1 MSAKGGEPTRL
12 PGRSRFVTALES
24 AAPTVSVE
32 LRPPRSG
39 LTRGGAMDMW
49 IDLSHSIRRIVALG
63 GHLMLT
69 DSAVGQEEEENLQHL
84 AANLAGEVD
93 ARRIVPFLTCKHPLD
108 YCLRYGER
116 ARARGLE
123 ALTVVGGDETGP
135 PRCLPHAYQLRS
147 RIRSR
152 VSDLAL
158 GGWLNPHADPE
169 RQAGFVLDP
178 GFHAD
183 YLLTQVV
190 SHHDLPAVEAWLRT
204 AEREGIALPT
214 SFGVFYYRNGKRDS
228 LERLSRFFPVPV
240 DAVASAFEGGATPE
254 GHCARTIVELRK
266 AGVRDVYVCNLGARH
281 GATLYDRILREVETL
296 SGSARTG

>member
-1 MSAKGGEPTRL
+1 MVSAEGGSPPGGT
-12 PGRSRFVTALES
+12 GRSRFVAELES
-24 AAPTVSVE
+24 AGPTVSVE

-39 LTRGGAMDMW
+39 LARGGAMDMW

-93 ARRIVPFLTCKHPLD
+93 ARRIVPFLTCKHPLE

-123 ALTVVGGDETGP
+123 SLTVVGGDETGP
-135 PRCLPHAYQLRS
+135 PRCLPHAYLLRK
-147 RIRSR
+147 RIRAH
-152 VSDLAL
+152 VPDLSL

-169 RQAGFVLDP
+169 RQAGFVLDAA
-178 GFHAD
+178 FQAD
-183 YLLTQVV
+183 YLLTQIV
-190 SHHDLPAVEAWLRT
+190 SHHDLPAVEGWLRA
-204 AEREGIALPT
+204 AEREGIELPT

-240 DAVASAFEGGATPE
+240 KAVASAFEDGATPE
-254 GHCARTIVELRK
+254 GHCAQTIIALRRVG
-266 AGVRDVYVCNLGARH
+266 ARNVYVCNLGARH
-281 GATLYDRILREVETL
+281 AATLYDRILREVDAL
-296 SGSARTG
+296 SGSAG